1 MEQGGGRRTAGE
13 IHVQGSK
20 KEQGRQ
26 TRPYGNLTAIY
37 NRVEAW
43 YKWQTGQDRQS
54 ETKSQSGDL
63 MVIFPPVD
71 VVQVL
76 PGGVHVVL
84 PLTSP
89 LEVFCTI
96 ITVFVCMDLERGPHQ
111 TLSKN

>member
-1 MEQGGGRRTAGE
+1 M
-13 IHVQGSK
+13 
-20 KEQGRQ
+20 
-26 TRPYGNLTAIY
+26 
-37 NRVEAW
+37 EAW
-43 YKWQTGQDRQS
+43 YEWQTGQDRQS

-76 PGGVHVVL
+76 PGGVHAVL

-96 ITVFVCMDLERGPHQ
+96 ITAFVCMDSERGPHQ
-111 TLSKN
+111 TLSKNQ